1 MLQETE
7 VTQNDID
14 RALQAIQ
21 QKGISSSTKPV
32 LQVNIDRI
40 QKAQNGGF
48 PQDMFH
54 ATLAPRQAMNEAQEQ
69 MLMSQ
74 GYKREYIHCTHP
86 KWMHRRNMS
95 AAYDPAKNP
104 DRFDPLKNPMGVGN
118 PFVES
123 RQVGSPEAER
133 KLVTGK
139 NERDCGPWVAS
150 VDLIAPMADTP
161 GAEDMRTQLAYSE
174 GQVDELR
181 RQVVSSQSSKEVAS
195 PQSSVVSSG
204 DPKRQQK
211 HAAPGKDT
219 AEPVEIKP

>member
-14 RALQAIQ
+14 RALQSIQ

-54 ATLAPRQAMNEAQEQ
+54 ATLAPRQAFNEAQEQ

-86 KWMHRRNMS
+86 KWMHRRNS
-95 AAYDPAKNP
+95 NP
-104 DRFDPLKNPMGVGN
+104 KFINQDAHGNQTGN
-118 PFVES
+118 PYVES
-123 RQVGSPEAER
+123 REVKSPAEEH
-133 KLVTGK
+133 KLVSGK
-139 NERDCGPWVAS
+139 KERNCGPWVTS
-150 VDLIAPMADTP
+150 IDLIEPLADTP

-174 GQVDELR
+174 GQVNELR
-181 RQVVSSQSSKEVAS
+181 RAAAHEGATSTA
-195 PQSSVVSSG
+195 
-204 DPKRQQK
+204 DPKPRKQ
-211 HAAPGKDT
+211 AAPAGGQSVPSLEMPQESKDKLG
-219 AEPVEIKP
+219 IK